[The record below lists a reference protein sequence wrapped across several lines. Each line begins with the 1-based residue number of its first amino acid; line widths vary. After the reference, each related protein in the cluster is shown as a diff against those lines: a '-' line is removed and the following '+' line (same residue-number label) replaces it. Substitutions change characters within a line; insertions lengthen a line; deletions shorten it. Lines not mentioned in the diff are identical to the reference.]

1 MKHPIT
7 KVGAL
12 VAHRRLPTNANK
24 YLFGHVVEIMQ
35 NESYPHGYA
44 YRVIWLND
52 DADDFVYNTREID
65 YYLGLVEE
73 LKKP

>member
-12 VAHRRLPTNANK
+12 VAHKTNPQSEFT
-24 YLFGHVVEIMQ
+24 LFGHVVEIMR
-35 NESYPHGYA
+35 NDSYPHGYG
-44 YRVIWLND
+44 YRVIWHNND
-52 DADDFVYNTREID
+52 SDEYVYNTQEID

-73 LKKP
+73 LKKI

>member
-12 VAHRRLPTNANK
+12 VAHKANK
-24 YLFGHVVEIMQ
+24 KAKPLFGHIIEIEQ
-35 NESYPHGYA
+35 NENYSLGYA
-44 YRVIWLND
+44 YRVIWYNND
-52 DADDFVYNTREID
+52 SDEFVYNTQEID

-73 LKKP
+73 IKKP